1 MPPTGSVISFR
12 DLHRSFGSL
21 PVLAGVSGAAG
32 PGELL
37 LVTGPNGAG
46 KSTLLR
52 LLAGLLAPER
62 GSIELA
68 ADGRALDVDQRRRRV
83 GYVAPDIAFYEE
95 LTVEENLRF
104 FARLRRVDPAPGRE
118 LAARF
123 ELPAARPFAALSS
136 GMRQR
141 LRWVLA
147 LLDRPLALLLDE
159 PFQNLDPAGEALAR
173 ELLASHLAWGPV
185 VVASPTALD
194 LPDVA
199 THLRLDR

>member
-1 MPPTGSVISFR
+1 MAEGSVIRFHE
-12 DLHRSFGSL
+12 LHRNFG
-21 PVLAGVSGAAG
+21 PVAVLAGVSGSAG
-32 PGELL
+32 PGQVLA
-37 LVTGPNGAG
+37 VTGPNGAG

-68 ADGRALDVDQRRRRV
+68 LDGTPLDLDQRRRRV
-83 GYVAPDIAFYEE
+83 GYVAPDVAFYDE

-104 FARLRRVDPAPGRE
+104 FARLRRVDPAHGRE
-118 LAARF
+118 LASRF
-123 ELPAARPFAALSS
+123 ELPHQRQFAALSS

-147 LLDRPLALLLDE
+147 VLGRPLVLLLDE
-159 PFQNLDPAGEALAR
+159 PFQNLDAAGESVAR
-173 ELLASHLAWGPV
+173 GLLADHLAHGPA
-185 VVASPTALD
+185 VVASPTALE
-194 LPDVA
+194 LPDVS

>member
-1 MPPTGSVISFR
+1 MAEGSVIRFH
-12 DLHRSFGSL
+12 DLHRSFGPL
-21 PVLAGVSGAAG
+21 AVLAGVSGSAG
-32 PGELL
+32 SGQVLA
-37 LVTGPNGAG
+37 VTGPNGAG

-68 ADGRALDVDQRRRRV
+68 LDGDLLDLDQRRRRV
-83 GYVAPDIAFYEE
+83 GYVAPDVAFYDE

-123 ELPAARPFAALSS
+123 ELPPERQFGALSS

-141 LRWVLA
+141 LRWALA
-147 LLDRPLALLLDE
+147 LLGRPLVLLLDE
-159 PFQNLDPAGEALAR
+159 PFQNLDAAGESVARGLLADHLAR
-173 ELLASHLAWGPV
+173 GPA
-185 VVASPTALD
+185 VVASPTALE